1 MYTLLNHTNPISNLT
16 ENRSER
22 LTVTYSSSLS
32 TSFDNVSSI
41 LLILI
46 LSILCLFGV
55 IFMMFGP
62 MMRSEAWKRVDNY
75 IFGREMGSEY
85 REDGVGGAENV
96 DS

>member
-1 MYTLLNHTNPISNLT
+1 MYTLLNHTNPIFNLT